1 MSRIFNP
8 HPRHR
13 AVALS
18 RRVFWPEMMR
28 ALLFSTA
35 VVACS
40 GGYMGLTTRAPQQLT
55 LAAPLSQRTAPAVA
69 VFSKR
74 KRKET
79 RRPVRQVRLLISRPV
94 RRGPV
99 TTPRSILPYPAL
111 RAPTS
116 PHTCRAARCN
126 CGTPVAAMQITI
138 NIYLPFAKEW
148 LIILPLDVLLF
159 QAGFNRLSTYLF
171 SINVYDVPIQLHLC
185 REVTVLCLDQLP

>member
-1 MSRIFNP
+1 
-8 HPRHR
+8 
-13 AVALS
+13 
-18 RRVFWPEMMR
+18 MR
-28 ALLFSTA
+28 ALLLSIA

-40 GGYMGLTTRAPQQLT
+40 GAYMGLTTRAPQQRT
-55 LAAPLSQRTAPAVA
+55 AAPLSQRTAPAVA
-69 VFSKR
+69 VFSTKKR
-74 KRKET
+74 KVT
-79 RRPVRQVRLLISRPV
+79 RPPVRQVRLLISRPV

-126 CGTPVAAMQITI
+126 CGTPVAATQIKI
-138 NIYLPFAKEW
+138 NIYLPFAREW

-171 SINVYDVPIQLHLC
+171 SINVYDVPYQLHLC

>member
-1 MSRIFNP
+1 
-8 HPRHR
+8 
-13 AVALS
+13 
-18 RRVFWPEMMR
+18 MR
-28 ALLFSTA
+28 TLLFSIA

-40 GGYMGLTTRAPQQLT
+40 GAYMGLTTRAPQQRT
-55 LAAPLSQRTAPAVA
+55 AAPLSQRTAPAVA

-94 RRGPV
+94 QRSPVQRGPV

-126 CGTPVAAMQITI
+126 CGTPVAATQITI
-138 NIYLPFAKEW
+138 NIYLPFAREW

-171 SINVYDVPIQLHLC
+171 SINVYDVPYQLHLC

>member
-1 MSRIFNP
+1 
-8 HPRHR
+8 
-13 AVALS
+13 
-18 RRVFWPEMMR
+18 MR

-126 CGTPVAAMQITI
+126 CGTPVAATQIKI
-138 NIYLPFAKEW
+138 NIYLPFAREW
-148 LIILPLDVLLF
+148 LIILPLDVLIF

-171 SINVYDVPIQLHLC
+171 SINVYDVPYQLHLC